1 MDNNKEGKIILVGP
15 AYPYRGGQA
24 LVESYLF
31 KTINGLGYDA
41 LTVSYTML
49 YPSVFFPG
57 TTQYDE
63 SKIIPFEH
71 SDKIKRLINSINP
84 FSWFRA
90 YRFIKKEKP
99 DAVIFVWWMPFFAPA
114 LSTIARL
121 LKRKQSKGIQITF
134 LVENYISHENRWFDR
149 FLTKRTLRWAD
160 SFICQSE
167 FIEKQI
173 CQDFKQK
180 PIHKTTLSIYDCY
193 NLNRYTKQT
202 ARNFLNIDSQ
212 NVILFFGLIR
222 PYKGLDR
229 LIETFARII
238 KEKPDATLLIVGE
251 CYDDIVK
258 YQNIIKEHDLQAKT
272 MLINKF
278 IPNEDVEP
286 YFKAAD
292 VVVLPY
298 YSGTQSG
305 ILMMAYGFEV
315 PVVTTDVGGIAELVI
330 ENKTGIVVNNNEIE
344 HLLPAIN
351 HILDTKDVI
360 PYAEEIR
367 KYTHN
372 LGYVNMGNIL
382 EKLTKKE

>member
-1 MDNNKEGKIILVGP
+1 MKAQKKIILVGP

-24 LVESYLF
+24 LVESYLY
-31 KTINGLGYDA
+31 KTINELGYDV
-41 LTVSYTML
+41 LTVSYSLL
-49 YPSVFFPG
+49 YPSIFFPG
-57 TTQYDE
+57 TTQFDA

-71 SDKIKRLINSINP
+71 ANKIKRIINSINP
-84 FSWFRA
+84 FSWFKA

-121 LKRKQSKGIQITF
+121 LKRKCNKKTQITF

-149 FLTKRTLRWAD
+149 FFTKRTLRWAD

-173 CQDFKQK
+173 SQDFKQK

-193 NLNRYTKQT
+193 NLNRYTKQ
-202 ARNFLNIDSQ
+202 AAKNFLNIDSQ
-212 NVILFFGLIR
+212 DVILFFGLIR
-222 PYKGLDR
+222 AYKGLDK
-229 LIETFARII
+229 LIETFAHIV
-238 KEKPDATLLIVGE
+238 KEKPDTTLLIVGE

-258 YQNIIKEHDLQAKT
+258 YQNLIKEHDLQEKT
-272 MLINKF
+272 MLVNKF
-278 IPNEDVEP
+278 IPNEEVEP

-315 PVVTTDVGGIAELVI
+315 PVVATNVGGIAELII

-351 HILDTKDVI
+351 QIIDTKNTV

-382 EKLTKKE
+382 EKITKNEE